1 MRVKLYRTVA
11 LVGGVLLLSLGL
23 AWWWT
28 PGRIGLERLRTV
40 HLPGRAF
47 GVALSSN
54 IGKFVILNRNHA
66 WVCDSATGTPIE
78 SLNNP
83 SGHSLGRIAMSRSA
97 DKIAV
102 ASGNGT
108 LNVFKLTDGSP
119 LWSKQVT
126 RLQFSDVRFFPSGA
140 RMAISDGIWH
150 EPEDNGGAIRI
161 YDAQDGTLQTTIS
174 KLPHSVMGLAIS
186 PDEKWLCARFNY
198 GGQVAVWS
206 LPDMGEV
213 RRFGFCEDAHGYVKD
228 PNAVSL
234 DISRDGT
241 FIAVGGEGAFGVW
254 RLETGEQL
262 LAVAGADRRFDVRF
276 HPSEPMLYAVT
287 SDAIQ
292 VWKQD
297 GDHFVEKSPTA
308 VHLKDRH
315 YAFAD
320 DAPILC
326 ILDNEL
332 LTLYRL
338 PSK

>member
-1 MRVKLYRTVA
+1 
-11 LVGGVLLLSLGL
+11 
-23 AWWWT
+23 
-28 PGRIGLERLRTV
+28 
-40 HLPGRAF
+40 
-47 GVALSSN
+47 
-54 IGKFVILNRNHA
+54 
-66 WVCDSATGTPIE
+66 
-78 SLNNP
+78 
-83 SGHSLGRIAMSRSA
+83 MSRSA